1 MGKVNFGIVG
11 LGRIGKIHF
20 DNIRLYC
27 ENASVLAVSNLN
39 PINQEWVKA
48 RGVHNIY
55 DRFDE
60 MMLNKEIDAVI
71 ISSPTAFHSEHIK
84 VAAEAGKA
92 IFCEKPIDLSLET
105 VRDIDHLIKSK
116 EVPFM
121 VGFNRRYD
129 ANLIKI
135 KDDIEKGVIGEP
147 QIIKITSRDPA
158 PPSINYIKSSG
169 GLFLDMAIHD
179 FDTACFLNQQ
189 KVVMVYSTGTVFG
202 DSEIK
207 KAGDIDTAITTLT
220 FENGSMASID
230 NSRKSAYGYDQ
241 RVEVFGDLGMT
252 ASKNQLSDT
261 HYLANSKGIHTAL
274 PIGFFM
280 ERYSSS
286 YLLII
291 KKFIACLLDK
301 VEIPNASSAGLN
313 ALAIAIAAKKSFDQN
328 RVVAMDEIHY

>member
-1 MGKVNFGIVG
+1 MRKINFGIVG
-11 LGRIGKIHF
+11 LGRMGKIHF

-48 RGVHNIY
+48 RGVYNIY

-71 ISSPTAFHSEHIK
+71 ISSPTALHSEHIK

-105 VRDIDHLIKSK
+105 VREIDHLIKAK

-135 KDDIEKGVIGEP
+135 KDDIEKGAIGEP

-158 PPSINYIKSSG
+158 PPSIHYIKSSG

-189 KVVMVYSTGTVFG
+189 KVVMVYSTGTIFG

-261 HYLANSKGIHTAL
+261 HYLANSKGMHTAL